1 MPLKK
6 IIYPVF
12 LFATVL
18 GLCEMGLRFLGHRPY
33 EPPKISLRFVPKSCF
48 RTDTLWGIGLEPGAY
63 EVTLNE
69 GLTYQAV
76 HTGDGE
82 RTCGDTTGKSRLP
95 EWVFTGCSMTYA
107 MGVDDTCAYPYRVQS
122 AVWNRRVRNLSVP
135 GTGGLHQ
142 YLRLKKYLEAGHR
155 PEAVFFSYLDFHDS
169 RNVFGSATADLLRIG
184 MASNDRP
191 AGSALWG
198 YAFGRV
204 EGDTLVVGVKNL
216 EKTGGRWPGI
226 RWSSLAH
233 LLQQTLDHRADARL
247 PMEAVSRL
255 SILQARDLCARHGI
269 AFSVVFMN
277 RGPANEAMQR
287 LCAEK
292 GISTVDVSLDFSDP
306 ALTNRPYD
314 PHPSALAHRL
324 MADQFLQAMSGHPAF
339 FSPADKSPF

>member
-1 MPLKK
+1 MSLKK
-6 IIYPVF
+6 TVYPVF
-12 LFATVL
+12 LVVAVLALAEL
-18 GLCEMGLRFLGHRPY
+18 GLRVLGHRPY

-69 GLTYQAV
+69 GLTYRAF

-107 MGVDDTCAYPYRVQS
+107 MGVDDSCAYPYRVQS
-122 AVWNRRVRNLSVP
+122 AVPGRRVRNLSVP

-142 YLRLKKYLEAGHR
+142 YLRLKKHLEAGHR

-169 RNVFGSATADLLRIG
+169 RSVFGSATADLLRIG

-191 AGSALWG
+191 GGSALWG
-198 YAFGRV
+198 YAYGRV
-204 EGDTLVVGVKNL
+204 EADTLLVDVKDL
-216 EKTGGRWPGI
+216 EKTGGRLPGT
-226 RWSSLAH
+226 RSSVLVH
-233 LLQQTLDHRADARL
+233 LLQQSLDRRADAGL
-247 PMEAVSRL
+247 PMEAVSRRCIL
-255 SILQARDLCARHGI
+255 SARDLCARRGT

-287 LCAEK
+287 FCADN
-292 GISTVDVSLDFSDP
+292 GIPTVDISLDFSDP
-306 ALTNRPYD
+306 ALTNRPFD

-324 MADQFLQAMSGHPAF
+324 MAEKFLRALAGHPAF
-339 FSPADKSPF
+339 FSAPD